1 MKSILTST
9 LALVLFTACSGKK
22 YYEPKETS
30 DDIELNKSS
39 IGSSIK
45 SFNRIGGTLE
55 DNKFITK
62 AGVSN
67 TELPEGFQ
75 FLNTTEDGK
84 IIATNYIDKI
94 LIGNE
99 EKPMKDPIVAA
110 SVKNNKLAVIHSNN
124 TMELIDLTS
133 NKTLFKE
140 YLPIS
145 LANDTRIANPLF
157 FGNLILFP
165 TLNGRV
171 LIVSSTNNEQ
181 IKNIAVDHEHEINNI
196 IELGV
201 IENEQTLIVASSNKI
216 VSISPKEILSKNY
229 RIRDVVV
236 SGKDIYVAT
245 IDGQL
250 IKLSSSLEEVA
261 KKKYKYAKF
270 HTLAFTNSLYAVESQ
285 GFLINIDKDFK
296 KDTVYDFSFDNEER
310 MIAIGNTIYYG
321 SDKIILP

>member
-1 MKSILTST
+1 MKSILIST
-9 LALVLFTACSGKK
+9 LALVLFTVCSGKK

-261 KKKYKYAKF
+261 KKKYKYAKV

>member
-1 MKSILTST
+1 MRSILISS
-9 LALVLFTACSGKK
+9 LALILFTACSGKK

-30 DDIELNKSS
+30 SNIELDKSS
-39 IGSSIK
+39 IGANIK
-45 SFNRIGGTLE
+45 SFNKVGATLD
-55 DNKFITK
+55 DNKFVTK
-62 AGVSN
+62 AGVS
-67 TELPEGFQ
+67 TIELPKGFE

-99 EKPMKDPIVAA
+99 ERPMKDPIVAA
-110 SVKNNKLAVIHSNN
+110 SIKDNKLAIVHSNN
-124 TMELIDLTS
+124 TMELIDLSS

-140 YLPIS
+140 YLPLS
-145 LANDTRIANPLF
+145 LANDTRVANPLF

-171 LIVSSTNNEQ
+171 LIVSSINNEQ
-181 IKNIAVDHEHEINNI
+181 IKNIAVDHENEINNI

-201 IENEQTLIVASSNKI
+201 IEDEQTLIVASSNKI
-216 VSISPKEILSKNY
+216 VSISPKEILSKSY

-236 SGKDIYVAT
+236 SGKDIFIAT

-250 IKLSSSLEEVA
+250 IKLSSSLEEQA

-270 HTLAFTNSLYAVESQ
+270 HALAVTNSLYAVESQ
-285 GFLINIDKDFK
+285 GYLINIDKDFT

-321 SDKIILP
+321 SKQALLP

>member
-1 MKSILTST
+1 MKSILISS

-30 DDIELNKSS
+30 SNIELNKSS
-39 IGSSIK
+39 ISSSIK
-45 SFNRIGGTLE
+45 SFNRVGATLE
-55 DNKFITK
+55 DNKFVTK
-62 AGVSN
+62 AGVS
-67 TELPEGFQ
+67 TIELPKGFE

-84 IIATNYIDKI
+84 FIATNYIDKI

-99 EKPMKDPIVAA
+99 EKAMKDPIVAA
-110 SVKNNKLAVIHSNN
+110 SVKNNKLAVVHSNN
-124 TMELIDLTS
+124 TMELIDLNT

-140 YLPIS
+140 YLPLS
-145 LANDTRIANPLF
+145 LANDTRIANPIF

-165 TLNGRV
+165 SLNGRV
-171 LIVSSTNNEQ
+171 LIVSSINNEQ
-181 IKNIAVDHEHEINNI
+181 VKNIAVDHENEINNI
-196 IELGV
+196 IELSV
-201 IENEQTLIVASSNKI
+201 IEDEQTLIVASPNKI
-216 VSISPKEILSKNY
+216 VSISPKEILSKSY

-236 SGKDIYVAT
+236 AGKDIYIAT

-250 IKLSSSLEEVA
+250 IKLSSNLEEIA

-270 HTLAFTNSLYAVESQ
+270 HALAFTNSLYAVESQ

-310 MIAIGNTIYYG
+310 MIAIENSIYFG
-321 SDKIILP
+321 SKQVLLP

>member
-1 MKSILTST
+1 MKSILIST

-30 DDIELNKSS
+30 GNIELNKNS
-39 IGSSIK
+39 IGSNIK
-45 SFNRIGGTLE
+45 SFNKVGATLE
-55 DNKFITK
+55 DNKFVTK
-62 AGVSN
+62 AGVS
-67 TELPEGFQ
+67 TIELPEGFE

-84 IIATNYIDKI
+84 FIATNYLDKL

-99 EKPMKDPIVAA
+99 VKAMKSPIVAA
-110 SVKNNKLAVIHSNN
+110 SVKDNKLAIIHSNN
-124 TMELIDLTS
+124 TMELIDLAS

-140 YLPIS
+140 YLPLS

-171 LIVSSTNNEQ
+171 LIVSSATNEQ
-181 IKNIAVDHEHEINNI
+181 IKNIAVDHENEINNI

-201 IENEQTLIVASSNKI
+201 IEEEQTLIVASSNKI
-216 VSISPKEILSKNY
+216 VSISPKEILSKSY

-236 SGKDIYVAT
+236 AGKDIYLAT

-250 IKLSSSLEEVA
+250 IKLSSSLEEQA

-270 HTLAFTNSLYAVESQ
+270 HALAFTNSLYAVESQ

-296 KDTVYDFSFDNEER
+296 KDKVYDFSFDNEDR
-310 MIAIGNTIYYG
+310 MIAIENSIYYG
-321 SDKIILP
+321 SKQAILP